1 MSDSSSTK
9 NGCRLFNT
17 SVSDKDWEEF
27 WADGF
32 SMPVTGAVY
41 RSGKVSPGMPLG
53 GIGTGFISL
62 GADGTL
68 DYMSTIFNDFLGRRK
83 GARLAQG
90 WGMGLDD
97 EGGGG
102 QFMKRE
108 HIPTCPL
115 PFLGFS
121 VGGKTC
127 VLTLQGMAGVQN
139 ARDIHYWGHYP
150 VANLEYETDAP
161 ISLGLRAWSPF
172 LPGDAAAS
180 NTPGAVFEVHVRNIS
195 RDVQAGTVAFSFHG
209 PREAEVGGPTKF
221 SHRPTDGD
229 LSGMEVSTENDGME
243 YAYTLAVLREH
254 SVRVGGE
261 LGGNSAAWQ
270 RVCDALPETD
280 SSSGGACVAVDFS
293 LEPGESRAIR
303 IILSWYAPHWQGE
316 VDAERSARLALR
328 EISRLVDWTA
338 LPANKYVHM
347 YHERFESALEVAK
360 YLADNHESLLNR
372 IQAWQE
378 VIYAEERLPGWLR
391 DALVNIFHVIAQV
404 TFWDKSADPNHW
416 CKEGFFSANETL
428 LTCPQQACIA
438 CDAIAD
444 WPINLFFPELIRYKL
459 RIFRHYQKDYGLIPS
474 TLGPGTELDM
484 RWYDQQTASDG
495 QAYVHLVDRV
505 WQVTKDD
512 SVIDE
517 FYSSV
522 KRCIIFMKS
531 LDVDDDG
538 LIELFEKDSPNYPE
552 AKGQYHDDWLMTGV
566 ACHIST
572 LWLSTL
578 RIVERMAMK
587 AGDQAFAEKCRRD
600 IEHGS
605 KALEEKLWNENVACY
620 YLYHNVETGARSD
633 TVLADQLVGEAMAL
647 LHGLPHVV
655 PADRVKTTLNTLW
668 RLNVATTRFGIRD
681 SVRPDGTTDE
691 SGGYTGIA
699 NMGAYCTQVPAVL
712 LIANGDP
719 GRGLEMPRRLWH
731 QYVFGLGM
739 AWDMPNGITAAGEW
753 YSGHEYWH
761 NTMLWVLPLAV
772 LGEDLAT
779 ASATRG
785 FAHRIT
791 AAAADLTKILAA
803 NALQAYREKS

>member
-1 MSDSSSTK
+1 M
-9 NGCRLFNT
+9 LFPANLPNDEWT
-17 SVSDKDWEEF
+17 QFKAE
-27 WADGF
+27 GF
-32 SMPVTGAVY
+32 RKPVTGAIY
-41 RSGKVSPGMPLG
+41 RGGRARPGMPLG

-62 GADGTL
+62 GTDGTL

-83 GARLAQG
+83 GAQSVEA
-90 WGMGLDD
+90 WGIGLDE

-108 HIPTCPL
+108 HIPTHPL

-127 VLTLQGMAGVQN
+127 VLTLQRMQGVDT
-139 ARDIHYWGHYP
+139 AREIHYWGHYP
-150 VANLEYETDAP
+150 IADVEYETDAP
-161 ISLGLRAWSPF
+161 ISLGLRAWATF
-172 LPGDAAAS
+172 LPGDAVAS
-180 NTPGAVFEVHVRNIS
+180 NTPGAVFEVHLRNMS
-195 RDVQAGTVAFSFHG
+195 RAVQTGTVAFSFHG
-209 PREAEVGGPTKF
+209 PREAEVGGPTEF
-221 SHRPTDGD
+221 THRPTDGD
-229 LSGMEVSTENDGME
+229 LSGVEVSTGNDGME
-243 YAYTLAVLREH
+243 YAYTLAALGEQ

-261 LGGNSAAWQ
+261 LGDNSAAWK
-270 RVCDALPETD
+270 RIGDVLPETD

-293 LEPGESRAIR
+293 LDPGEVRVIR
-303 IILSWYAPHWQGE
+303 IILSWYAPYWQGE
-316 VDAERSARLALR
+316 VDIERSSRLALR
-328 EISRLVDWTA
+328 EISRLVDWTV
-338 LPANKYVHM
+338 LPRNNYVHM
-347 YHERFESALEVAK
+347 YRERFDSALEAAK
-360 YLADNHESLLNR
+360 YLADDHESLLKR
-372 IQAWQE
+372 ILAWQE
-378 VIYAEERLPGWLR
+378 VIYAEQRLPGWLR
-391 DALVNIFHVIAQV
+391 DSIVNIFHVISQV

-416 CKEGFFSANETL
+416 CKEGFFVANETL

-444 WPINLFFPELIRYKL
+444 WPINLFFPELIRSKL
-459 RIFRHYQKDYGLIPS
+459 RIFKHYQKDYGLIPS

-484 RWYDQQTASDG
+484 RWYDQQTAVDG

-505 WQVTKDD
+505 WQVTTDD
-512 SVIDE
+512 SVIEE

-538 LIELFEKDSPNYPE
+538 LIELFEKDSTNYPE

-587 AGDQAFAEKCRRD
+587 AGDRAFAEKCRRD

-605 KALEEKLWNENVACY
+605 KALEDKLWNRNIGCY
-620 YLYHNVETGARSD
+620 YLYHNVETGDKSD
-633 TVLADQLVGEAMAL
+633 TVLADQLVGEAMAH

-655 PADRVKTTLNTLW
+655 PSDRVKTTLDTLW
-668 RLNVATTRFGIRD
+668 RLNVAATSFGIRD

-712 LIANGDP
+712 LVANGDP
-719 GRGLEMPRRLWH
+719 ERGLEMPRRLWH

-739 AWDMPNGITAAGEW
+739 AWDMPNGITAEGEW

-772 LGEDLAT
+772 LGEDLAAT
-779 ASATRG
+779 SAPGG
-785 FAHRIT
+785 FAHGIMQ
-791 AAAADLTKILAA
+791 AARGNDAAGKP
-803 NALQAYREKS
+803 